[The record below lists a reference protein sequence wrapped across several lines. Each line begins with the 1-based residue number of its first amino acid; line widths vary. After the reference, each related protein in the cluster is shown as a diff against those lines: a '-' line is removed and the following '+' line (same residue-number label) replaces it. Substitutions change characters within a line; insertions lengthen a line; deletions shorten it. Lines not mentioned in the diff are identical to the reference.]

1 MCIRDRMNSDTDLAS
16 LTCEIL
22 TPTQLV
28 EEDAFGGGIAST
40 GQITWFDPPDEEGSI
55 IPIVVAIFIAIAT
68 MAAFLFRMTKS
79 SEDEEEELY

>member
-1 MCIRDRMNSDTDLAS
+1 
-16 LTCEIL
+16 
-22 TPTQLV
+22 
-28 EEDAFGGGIAST
+28 
-40 GQITWFDPPDEEGSI
+40 DEEGSI